1 MTEELISELTW
12 EGIFYRKMDIWSSSL
27 QTPAYSLGADESGF
41 RTIFDKQYQLRECL
55 ENKILEKIWEDF
67 GPNEIW

>member
-1 MTEELISELTW
+1 
-12 EGIFYRKMDIWSSSL
+12 MDIWSSSL

-41 RTIFDKQYQLRECL
+41 RTIFDKLYQLRECL